1 MRAVKC
7 TRGTACAGGWEAAD
21 GAWQP
26 GVQTLVAS
34 SCALAWRAALPPSPP
49 FLTRPLSSALA
60 LCGAQVCGFAPY
72 ERRLQELLKVG
83 KEKRALKL
91 AKSKLGSHKRAK
103 AKREEMSSV
112 LRSMRSK

>member
-1 MRAVKC
+1 MAKVVAKTGIAVGKNRGHVTTKRAIPASKQ
-7 TRGTACAGGWEAAD
+7 TGKSKNR
-21 GAWQP
+21 P
-26 GVQTLVAS
+26 KGVQVVKDIV
-34 SCALAWRAALPPSPP
+34 RE
-49 FLTRPLSSALA
+49 
-60 LCGAQVCGFAPY
+60 VCGFAPY

-112 LRSMRSK
+112 LRSMRAK